1 MLIQSSAQN
10 ASISKNDLE
19 LKYILT
25 RKNVKNINVRV
36 KLDGSINVS
45 ANYATDKKE
54 IERFLISKMG
64 YLLKIQSMFKAS
76 AHQKPQPKQYVNGE
90 SFYILGKHLRLSVIE
105 SIEENVTI
113 NGSYIILAVRDTA
126 NYTHKKQAISNFLRE
141 QCKAVFREISLDTHK
156 LFLKYG
162 VDIPEIKVRA
172 MKTRW
177 GSCLTQKNIITLNP
191 KLLEVPRNCIEY
203 VILHEYCHFIH
214 PNHSKD
220 FYAFVS
226 MLMPDWKERKKQL
239 ELTQSYYYQVNML

>member
-19 LKYILT
+19 LKYSLT

-36 KLDGSINVS
+36 KPDGAINVS
-45 ANYATDKKE
+45 ANHATAQRE
-54 IERFLISKMG
+54 IEQFLLSKMD
-64 YLLKIQSMFKAS
+64 YLLKVQSAFKAS
-76 AHQKPQPKQYVNGE
+76 DHQEPQPKQYVNGE
-90 SFYILGKHLRLSVIE
+90 SFYILGKHLRLSIIE
-105 SIEENVTI
+105 SNKESVYI
-113 NGSYIILAVRDTA
+113 NGTYIILAVRDIT
-126 NYTHKKQAISNFLRE
+126 NYTHKKQLITKCLSE
-141 QCKAVFREISLDTHK
+141 QCKDVFQEISLDTHK

-162 VDIPEIKVRA
+162 VDNPEIKVRA
-172 MKTRW
+172 MKIRW

-203 VILHEYCHFIH
+203 VVLHEYCHFIH

-239 ELTQSYYYQVNML
+239 ELTQSYYY